1 MKYEDLKELKP
12 GDQIIIKDPA
22 FQKDMP
28 YVFISES
35 GDGVYHFIAGYAAS
49 FMIKD
54 QDTIDGFN
62 ARKIDKD
69 HELWDEILSNHGESV
84 GGMLIEVEKAINDGK
99 EDDFFKGLIDK
110 LWKWN
115 FVMTVKHIVFQG
127 TMYV

>member
-35 GDGVYHFIAGYAAS
+35 GDGMYHFISGYAAS

-69 HELWDEILSNHGESV
+69 HKLWDEILSNHGESV

-110 LWKWN
+110 L
-115 FVMTVKHIVFQG
+115 
-127 TMYV
+127 